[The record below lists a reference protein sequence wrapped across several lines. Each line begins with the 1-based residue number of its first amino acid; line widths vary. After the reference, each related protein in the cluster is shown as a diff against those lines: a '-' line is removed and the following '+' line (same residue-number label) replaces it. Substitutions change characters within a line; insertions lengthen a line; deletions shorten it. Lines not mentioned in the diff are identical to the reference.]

1 MTKLPP
7 SFRKPGSL
15 GCIQLTVTD
24 RDTTILGDQLTDLH
38 IDVAQAI
45 IVLYTTDYN
54 YEWFSINILYISLY
68 TPYNTLYKVYFE
80 VTPIYRNDKLIECTS
95 MVGII
100 VI

>member
-15 GCIQLTVTD
+15 GRIQLPVTD
-24 RDTTILGDQLTDLH
+24 RHTIILGDQLTDLH

-54 YEWFSINILYISLY
+54 YE
-68 TPYNTLYKVYFE
+68 
-80 VTPIYRNDKLIECTS
+80 
-95 MVGII
+95 
-100 VI
+100 